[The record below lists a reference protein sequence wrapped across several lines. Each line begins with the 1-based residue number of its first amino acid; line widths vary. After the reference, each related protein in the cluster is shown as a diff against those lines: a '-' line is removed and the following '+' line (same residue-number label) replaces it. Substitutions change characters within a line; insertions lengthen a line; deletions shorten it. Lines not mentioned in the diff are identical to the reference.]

1 MEALG
6 MVELNSI
13 SQGILAADAIL
24 KAANVTIVRA
34 QPVCPGKYVVIVSG
48 SVADV
53 KASVEAGSD
62 AASEHLL
69 DSMIIPRVHEDVIS
83 AMSGCVDL
91 KGVEALGV
99 LETYSLA
106 QALISADAAVK
117 AADVE
122 LMEIRLGTGLGGKS
136 FVLLTGSVSSAQA
149 AVNAA
154 KSERDAEGMIA
165 NTVVIPSPHADLATA
180 LQ

>member
-13 SQGILAADAIL
+13 SQGIFAADAIL
-24 KAANVTIVRA
+24 KAANVAIVKA
-34 QPVCPGKYVVIVSG
+34 SAVCPGKYVVIITG

-53 KASVEAGSD
+53 KASVEAGC
-62 AASEHLL
+62 AASGQNLI
-69 DSMIIPRVHEDVIS
+69 DSMIIPRVHEQVIL
-83 AMSGCVDL
+83 AMRGAVDL

-99 LETYSLA
+99 IETFSLA
-106 QALISADAAVK
+106 QALLSADAAVK

-136 FVLLTGSVSSAQA
+136 FILLTGSVSSARA
-149 AVNAA
+149 AVQAGIQ
-154 KSERDAEGMIA
+154 ERGSDGMITNA
-165 NTVVIPSPHADLATA
+165 VVIPAPHEELTEA